1 MVLFHFC
8 FHQKNPTTKFKY
20 PQQSRVPLLKLTLFS
35 RRYPSQYLILL
46 FFKPLSEFFHSSKHM
61 LQVSLHESLLFS
73 LVKEKVLAEAI
84 DNLGSECK
92 SAFPQGSFI
101 VRPLEPSLPSR
112 RICQPLH
119 ITRTELYFVVDLYW
133 KTY

>member
-1 MVLFHFC
+1 
-8 FHQKNPTTKFKY
+8 
-20 PQQSRVPLLKLTLFS
+20 
-35 RRYPSQYLILL
+35 
-46 FFKPLSEFFHSSKHM
+46 M

-73 LVKEKVLAEAI
+73 LVEEKVLAEAI

-92 SAFPQGSFI
+92 SAFPQESFI

-112 RICQPLH
+112 WICQPVH

-133 KTY
+133 KTH